1 MQLKNGDK
9 MRKALIV
16 GIDHYQNISQ
26 LYGCVN
32 DSYSVKSVLE
42 RNSDGTLNFDIIHET
57 ASNESQSIT
66 RASLKDKITQLF
78 ADDSEIALFYYAGHG
93 YIENNGGYL
102 VTSECTRGDDG
113 LALDEVLNIANQS
126 NAKNKIIILDSCH
139 SGITGNI
146 SSIENKALLSEGVTI
161 LTASSETQYA
171 QEEDGKGVF
180 TTLLVDALN
189 GSASNLI
196 GEISPASVYAHID
209 KSLGAWEQR
218 PVFKANIKQFISLRK
233 VQAPISLDDL
243 KMITILFEEVNSN
256 FQLNPTFEPN
266 RDNTDLE
273 YLPEPIED
281 NVEKFRILQK
291 FNRIN
296 LVIPVDEEHMYYVA
310 MNSKKCKLTLLGKHY
325 WNLVKKERI

>member
-1 MQLKNGDK
+1 

-16 GIDHYQNISQ
+16 GIDYYKNISQ

-32 DSYSVKSVLE
+32 DSYNVKGVLE
-42 RNSDGTLNFDIIHET
+42 RNSDGTLNFDIMHEK

-66 RASLKDKITQLF
+66 RGTLKDKITQLF

-93 YIENNGGYL
+93 HIENNGGYL

-113 LALDEVLNIANQS
+113 LALDEVLNIANRS

-139 SGITGNI
+139 SGIVGNI
-146 SSIENKALLSEGVTI
+146 SSIENRAILSEGVTI
-161 LTASSETQYA
+161 LTASSESQYA
-171 QEEDGKGVF
+171 QEEDGHGVF

-209 KSLGAWEQR
+209 QSLGAWEQR
-218 PVFKANIKQFISLRK
+218 PIFKTNIKKFISLRK

-256 FQLNPTFEPN
+256 FQLDPTFEPN
-266 RDNTDLE
+266 RENTNLE
-273 YLPEPIED
+273 DLPEPIED

-296 LVIPVDEEHMYYVA
+296 LVIPVDEEHMYYAA
-310 MNSKKCKLTLLGKHY
+310 MNRKSCKLTSLGEHY
-325 WNLVKKERI
+325 WSLVKKERI

>member
-1 MQLKNGDK
+1 

-16 GIDHYQNISQ
+16 GIDYYKNISQ

-32 DSYSVKSVLE
+32 DSYNVKGVLE
-42 RNSDGTLNFDIIHET
+42 RNSDGTLNFDIMHET

-66 RASLKDKITQLF
+66 RGTLKDKITQLF

-93 YIENNGGYL
+93 YIENSGGYL
-102 VTSECTRGDDG
+102 VTSECNRGDDG
-113 LALDEVLNIANQS
+113 LSLDEVLNIANNS

-139 SGITGNI
+139 SGIVGNI
-146 SSIENKALLSEGVTI
+146 SSIANRAILSEGVTI
-161 LTASSETQYA
+161 LTASSESQYA
-171 QEEDGKGVF
+171 QEEDGHGVF

-189 GSASNLI
+189 GSASNLV

-209 KSLGAWEQR
+209 QSLGAWEQR
-218 PVFKANIKQFISLRK
+218 PIFKTNIKKFISLRK

-256 FQLNPTFEPN
+256 FQLDPTFEAN

-273 YLPEPIED
+273 DLPEPIED

-296 LVIPVDEEHMYYVA
+296 LVIPVDEEHMYYAA
-310 MNSKKCKLTLLGKHY
+310 MNSKSCKLTSLGEHY

>member
-1 MQLKNGDK
+1 

-16 GIDHYQNISQ
+16 GIDYYQNVSQ

-42 RNSDGTLNFDIIHET
+42 RNSDGTLNFDIMHET
-57 ASNESQSIT
+57 ASNDSQSII
-66 RASLKDKITQLF
+66 RGSLKDKITQLF

-113 LALDEVLNIANQS
+113 LSLDEVLNIANNS

-139 SGITGNI
+139 SGIAGNI
-146 SSIENKALLSEGVTI
+146 SSIKNRAMLSEGVTI
-161 LTASSETQYA
+161 LTASSESQYA
-171 QEEDGKGVF
+171 QEENGHGVF
-180 TTLLVDALN
+180 TMLLVDALN
-189 GSASNLI
+189 GSASNLV

-209 KSLGAWEQR
+209 QSLGAWEQR
-218 PVFKANIKQFISLRK
+218 PIFKTNIKKFISLRK

-243 KMITILFEEVNSN
+243 KMITVLFEEVNSN

-273 YLPEPIED
+273 DLPEPIED

-296 LVIPVDEEHMYYVA
+296 LIIPVEEEHMYYAA
-310 MNSKKCKLTLLGKHY
+310 MHSKSCKLTSLGEHY